1 MCPSSA
7 SPDDAEA
14 PCGSDEH
21 IVFLGR
27 LAETGETLCVS
38 LQPGL
43 FYGFHL
49 GAPDQV
55 PRVAFSV
62 DATQV
67 TGDFDWVRSD
77 GTASASLSLWH
88 AGVTFRMGVSRAE
101 PGAAPPMGVLEI
113 EGATRETHALVPASI
128 IHDLPLA

>member
-7 SPDDAEA
+7 SPDGAEA
-14 PCGSDEH
+14 PCGPDEH
-21 IVFLGR
+21 VVFLGR

-49 GAPDQV
+49 GAPNHV

-67 TGDFDWVRSD
+67 TGDYDWVQRD
-77 GTASASLSLWH
+77 DTAWASLSLWH
-88 AGVTFRMGVSRAE
+88 AGVTYRMRVGRAE

-113 EGATRETHALVPASI
+113 ESATKETHALVPATI